1 MSDPSDEQPPRLLH
15 ILELGGY
22 PDFSPLYRSLG
33 YQPQRVD
40 SMRKAIKS
48 IKKQPPDVIVAEFNF
63 QSDFR
68 DRTSQLESLM
78 ASIAQLPRVKVIV
91 FLDREQAHQFARLE
105 SRFDFHAALRYPI
118 DEQALA
124 VALG

>member
-40 SMRKAIKS
+40 
-48 IKKQPPDVIVAEFNF
+48 
-63 QSDFR
+63 
-68 DRTSQLESLM
+68 
-78 ASIAQLPRVKVIV
+78 
-91 FLDREQAHQFARLE
+91 
-105 SRFDFHAALRYPI
+105 
-118 DEQALA
+118 
-124 VALG
+124 